1 MTKGEFYKI
10 LERLRSEINAL
21 EGDDALVRER
31 VNCLITDLEHQVEN
45 RGNAEHRRSIVDRL
59 AELTERFE
67 TGHPSIAGMLEQI
80 VATLGNIGI

>member
-31 VNCLITDLEHQVEN
+31 VNCLITDLERQVEN
-45 RGNAEHRRSIVDRL
+45 RGNADHRRSIVE
-59 AELTERFE
+59 A
-67 TGHPSIAGMLEQI
+67 
-80 VATLGNIGI
+80 